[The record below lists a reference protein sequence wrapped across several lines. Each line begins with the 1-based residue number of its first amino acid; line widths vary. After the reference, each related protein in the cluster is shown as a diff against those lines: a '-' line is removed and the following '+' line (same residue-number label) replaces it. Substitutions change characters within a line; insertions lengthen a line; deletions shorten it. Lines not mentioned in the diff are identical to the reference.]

1 MIEFTILLNDDTLEF
16 QPHEYTDR
24 LQFFFPPTARI
35 DRDDDVVHLAPIPV
49 HCFFN
54 AITFGHWLA
63 EVHNLSQNDAFVVYA
78 IHDMFKAMLRMKV
91 GHRRIWSHQ
100 FEDFFEPIEAHIRS
114 SGIFDNF
121 TTAFNVASR
130 HNEGKRRGKKRIALV
145 PWHEAV
151 RHEGFADAGTEERG
165 RPHSWNWPMLGLTIR
180 LQSALSN
187 ITALAY
193 VKQTFIAAYV
203 ETIRAEFPDIFSNY
217 DTVSYRYEFVDPAT
231 LTGNPDIDTPR
242 LCSQSDVRLEGR
254 TLVIQTFIGSRPSV
268 VGDTIIRL
276 PFWLLLTLRQDPTS
290 ILFPVPTHHQDHHPD
305 PYNTTFF
312 TAVKANFER
321 RIRHLLESMPL
332 TGAAGKSWPAKV
344 DSLMASLDEVC
355 HVFSTTDYEFA
366 IKTRIPASAA
376 TFCTMCGS
384 EIPKDFACSPK
395 RDLGFSPSN
404 YTDWHIGHPD
414 QICLL
419 CAIANFKAPSALEQ
433 TRKLIAHRKVAY
445 FATTTPAASELLI
458 PRPWRLFFDAEVDA
472 IFNPQLSVISLESLV
487 TLNIIGAL
495 YLYDTRRRVSVS
507 DAEDGRQR
515 LWLEPVNE
523 DPFTFIGLIGSDKG
537 KGYLLDLLTQL
548 QTNLSRPV
556 YLLDAILPLDI
567 EVPFQSLVAVL
578 GVAKP
583 RHFELK
589 FKPLTTSNHQGTIP
603 VIWEGYHL
611 LDKRALDAAR
621 QLADFVSHFKSR
633 RVNHRM
639 KLTALA
645 AGSATFLDLLVE
657 LGGYNYETLYDR
669 LQMLSGNRNPMD
681 YLSELRELIYH
692 YPVITELWG

>member
-16 QPHEYTDR
+16 EPHQYTDQ
-24 LQFFFPPTARI
+24 LQLFFPPTARI
-35 DRDDDVVHLAPIPV
+35 DRNDDVVHLAPIPV

-63 EVHNLSQNDAFVVYA
+63 EIHNLSQNDAFVAYT
-78 IHDMFKAMLRMKV
+78 IHDMFKAILRM
-91 GHRRIWSHQ
+91 RMDPRRPDSRIWPHQ
-100 FEDFFEPIEAHIRS
+100 SDYFFNPIKARLQS
-114 SGIFDNF
+114 TNIFDDF
-121 TTAFNVASR
+121 STAFNVASKHR
-130 HNEGKRRGKKRIALV
+130 QRIGRKRMAWR
-145 PWHEAV
+145 EAV
-151 RHEGFADAGTEERG
+151 RHEESAEAGTETWDW
-165 RPHSWNWPMLGLTIR
+165 SILGLTVR

-193 VKQTFIAAYV
+193 VKQTFITAYV
-203 ETIRAEFPDIFSNY
+203 EAIRAEFPDIFNNY
-217 DTVSYRYEFVDPAT
+217 DAVSYRYEFVGPTT
-231 LTGNPDIDTPR
+231 LTGNLDKDVPI

-254 TLVIQTFIGSRPSV
+254 TLVVQTFIGSQPSA

-305 PYNTTFF
+305 PHNTAFS

-332 TGAAGKSWPAKV
+332 TGPAAKSFPAKV

-355 HVFSTTDYEFA
+355 HVFSTTDYELA
-366 IKTRIPASAA
+366 IKTRTPASAA

-458 PRPWRLFFDAEVDA
+458 PRPQRLFFDAEVDA
-472 IFNPQLSVISLESLV
+472 IFDPQFSVISLESLV

-495 YLYDTRRRVSVS
+495 YLYDTRRRVSIS
-507 DAEDGRQR
+507 DAKDGRQR

-556 YLLDAILPLDI
+556 HLLDAILPLDI

-583 RHFELK
+583 RHFEIK

-611 LDKRALDAAR
+611 LDKQALNAAR
-621 QLADFVSHFKSR
+621 QLAGFVSHFKSR

-669 LQMLSGNRNPMD
+669 LQILSGNRDSMD